1 MIPIDVQ
8 DEYATALRALLEK
21 NTIARRRN
29 LWGVF
34 SRVIARA
41 EAAEAEVA
49 RLTAERDAL
58 RAQLDA
64 GEGWQ
69 PIHETLPP
77 LGEEV
82 QVRGRGQYVSSA
94 WDVYLDEWRPAPPQE

>member
-1 MIPIDVQ
+1 MNQ
-8 DEYATALRALLEK
+8 GYETDELDAAYRSGFWAGSSATDAQ
-21 NTIARRRN
+21 
-29 LWGVF
+29 
-34 SRVIARA
+34 
-41 EAAEAEVA
+41 AAEVK
-49 RLTAERDAL
+49 RLTAELAAL

-82 QVRGRGQYVSSA
+82 QVRGRGQYVPTA